1 MNLSHI
7 SIHKSSPARFIQAV
21 AAILLLQVNLAL
33 AVEPSVLL
41 VQLAASVQTGSATA
55 PLQAHQDNI
64 PFDQLQ
70 HASRNPFDAY
80 RGKTVPPP
88 SLANSARLD
97 SLVRDGKLYLS
108 LQNAID
114 LALENNLD
122 LVIARYN
129 LPIAQ
134 MDVLRTQAGGSVRG
148 VNTGVV
154 SGTPGGAGVAFGG
167 SAGAGA
173 GGTSGGA
180 GGAGAGASGLVQS
193 TLGTGSSV
201 NSYDPFIN
209 AKTYVDHTTQLLP
222 NQILY
227 GVPVIHQNTILGDL
241 TYSQAFPTGACDSG
255 GMGQQPPDH
264 KQPQQ
269 HAQSSAQLLL

>member
-1 MNLSHI
+1 MNPSNTSLHT
-7 SIHKSSPARFIQAV
+7 SSLARSIQAV
-21 AAILLLQVNLAL
+21 AAILLMQVNLAL
-33 AVEPSVLL
+33 AIEPSP
-41 VQLAASVQTGSATA
+41 APTTSVQSSPAAA
-55 PLQAHQDNI
+55 PARANRGNI
-64 PFDQLQ
+64 PFEQLQ
-70 HASRNPFDAY
+70 RPSLNPFDAY

-88 SLANSARLD
+88 SLDNSARLD
-97 SLVRDGKLYLS
+97 SLVRDGKLYLT

-134 MDVLRTQAGGSVRG
+134 MDVQRTQAGGSVRG

-154 SGTPGGAGVAFGG
+154 SGTPGGAGVSFGG

-193 TLGTGSSV
+193 TLGTGAAV
-201 NSYDPFIN
+201 NSYDPLIN
-209 AKTYVDHTTQLLP
+209 ARTYVDHTTQSCP
-222 NQILY
+222 
-227 GVPVIHQNTILGDL
+227 TRFF
-241 TYSQAFPTGACDSG
+241 TAFP
-255 GMGQQPPDH
+255 
-264 KQPQQ
+264 
-269 HAQSSAQLLL
+269 SSTRTHFLAT

>member
-1 MNLSHI
+1 MSF
-7 SIHKSSPARFIQAV
+7 HKSSPARSIQAL

-33 AVEPSVLL
+33 AVEPSGPS
-41 VQLAASVQTGSATA
+41 AASVQSAQSAPAAAQQAPPT
-55 PLQAHQDNI
+55 PLQTRQDNI

-88 SLANSARLD
+88 SLENSARLD
-97 SLVRDGKLYLS
+97 SLIRDGKLYLS

-154 SGTPGGAGVAFGG
+154 SGTPGGAGGVFG
-167 SAGAGA
+167 SSSGAGA

-193 TLGTGSSV
+193 TLGTGSAVS
-201 NSYDPFIN
+201 SYDP
-209 AKTYVDHTTQLLP
+209 L
-222 NQILY
+222 
-227 GVPVIHQNTILGDL
+227 HQREDRMWITPRNCC
-241 TYSQAFPTGACDSG
+241 PTGFSTAC
-255 GMGQQPPDH
+255 
-264 KQPQQ
+264 
-269 HAQSSAQLLL
+269 L